1 MGLLLKIEWLKIKKY
16 PAFWWMLAI
25 VMLTYP
31 SINYMFYNIYNEFTQ
46 GKEMT
51 NNIAKM
57 LFGNPFAFPE
67 TFHTVAY
74 FSSFFVLLP
83 AILVIMLITNEYN
96 YRTHKQN
103 IIDGWSR
110 KDFMAS
116 KLIDVAIISFV
127 VMTVYMLVAL
137 GFGIYADPENMGRI
151 AEQLH
156 YIPMFYLQTF
166 AQLTV
171 AFLLGYLVKK
181 AFIALGIFLFYYLV
195 VENILVAYLKYKKIA
210 ITRFLP
216 IEVSDNILV
225 APAFSGNF
233 GKDAKEGYE
242 LALTLVG
249 EQVVL
254 TCVYTLIIWLICFK
268 VHSKRDLA

>member
-57 LFGNPFAFPE
+57 LLGNPFAFPE

-137 GFGIYADPENMGRI
+137 GFGVYADPENMGRI
-151 AEQLH
+151 ASGLLIAIAYAAGLNLLGSFCKLIERIMNARVLK
-156 YIPMFYLQTF
+156 MKTSSFYFVTTHCCALEHFNTHF
-166 AQLTV
+166 AQCD
-171 AFLLGYLVKK
+171 F
-181 AFIALGIFLFYYLV
+181 
-195 VENILVAYLKYKKIA
+195 
-210 ITRFLP
+210 
-216 IEVSDNILV
+216 
-225 APAFSGNF
+225 
-233 GKDAKEGYE
+233 
-242 LALTLVG
+242 
-249 EQVVL
+249 
-254 TCVYTLIIWLICFK
+254 
-268 VHSKRDLA
+268 

>member
-1 MGLLLKIEWLKIKKY
+1 MNALLKIEWLKIKKY
-16 PAFWWMLAI
+16 PAFWWMLGI

-31 SINYMFYNIYNEFTQ
+31 SINYMFYNVYQQVTQ

-51 NNIAKM
+51 NSIAKM
-57 LFGNPFAFPE
+57 LLGNPFAFPE

-74 FSSFFVLLP
+74 FSSFFVILP
-83 AILVIMLITNEYN
+83 GILVIMLITNEYN

-110 KDFMAS
+110 KEFMAG

-127 VMTVYMLVAL
+127 VMTVFMLVAMAF
-137 GFGIYADPENMGRI
+137 GFYTDPDNLGRI

-166 AQLTV
+166 AQLSI

-181 AFIALGIFLFYYLV
+181 AFIALGIFVFYYLV
-195 VENILVAYLKYKKIA
+195 VENILVAYLKYKKIP

-225 APAFSGNF
+225 APAFTGNF
-233 GKDAKEGYE
+233 GKDSKDAYLLSISLVNEQII
-242 LALTLVG
+242 LTIL
-249 EQVVL
+249 
-254 TCVYTLIIWLICFK
+254 YTIIIWLICFK
-268 VHSKRDLA
+268 VHSKRDLN

>member
-1 MGLLLKIEWLKIKKY
+1 MGALIKIEWLKIKKY

-31 SINYMFYNIYNEFTQ
+31 SINYMFYNIYNEFTH

-51 NNIAKM
+51 YNIAKM
-57 LFGNPFAFPE
+57 LLGNPFSFPE

-116 KLIDVAIISFV
+116 KLIDVSIISFFL
-127 VMTVYMLVAL
+127 MTVYMLVAL
-137 GFGIYADPENMGRI
+137 
-151 AEQLH
+151 
-156 YIPMFYLQTF
+156 
-166 AQLTV
+166 
-171 AFLLGYLVKK
+171 
-181 AFIALGIFLFYYLV
+181 
-195 VENILVAYLKYKKIA
+195 
-210 ITRFLP
+210 
-216 IEVSDNILV
+216 
-225 APAFSGNF
+225 
-233 GKDAKEGYE
+233 
-242 LALTLVG
+242 
-249 EQVVL
+249 
-254 TCVYTLIIWLICFK
+254 
-268 VHSKRDLA
+268 